1 MGTKYSSW
9 ALEARG
15 EMQLLIQGT
24 KNAYTTVRANDL
36 IVYELDF
43 PDNEDS
49 PLGIGLYTNEGELLP
64 MCCRDKFREEFF
76 VDHTRRPLDAGELKN
91 RGKLLRMVS
100 SDRNP
105 TKGCFTI
112 SEWIDSSYS
121 IPIVAADEL
130 SFNEVVAI
138 RSKEKKEAFEAVQS
152 LASHGSGALIVPA
165 DAELLQKK
173 LEVARLELALL
184 EAQTRTGPLIEK
196 VSTTDAPLALGP
208 YSQAMITPSGGRLM
222 FVSGCIALDPS
233 MPPPQALVQGGIGP
247 QTERALA
254 SLRAIVT
261 AGGGQVCN
269 IAKVNFFLDDIDHY
283 KEVNAIYAAWLEEN
297 GVQGLPARAA
307 FVARLPAGAL
317 IEVEAIVAV

>member
-1 MGTKYSSW
+1 
-9 ALEARG
+9 
-15 EMQLLIQGT
+15 
-24 KNAYTTVRANDL
+24 
-36 IVYELDF
+36 
-43 PDNEDS
+43 
-49 PLGIGLYTNEGELLP
+49 

-76 VDHTRRPLDAGELKN
+76 VDHTQKPLNAGELKN
-91 RGKLLRMVS
+91 KGKLLRMVS

-130 SFNEVVAI
+130 SFNEVVAL
-138 RSKEKKEAFEAVQS
+138 RSKKKKEAVEAIQS
-152 LASHGSGALIVPA
+152 LESHETGTSIMPA
-165 DAELLQKK
+165 YTELLEKK

-184 EAQTRTGPLIEK
+184 EAQTRTGPLIEM

-222 FVSGCIALDPS
+222 FVSGCIALDPN
-233 MPPPQALVQGGIGP
+233 MPPPQALVEGGIGP

-269 IAKVNFFLDDIDHY
+269 IAKVNFFLGDIDHY
-283 KEVNAIYAAWLEEN
+283 KEVNTIYATWLEEN
-297 GVQGLPARAA
+297 GVQGFPARAA
-307 FVARLPAGAL
+307 FAVAKLPAGAL
-317 IEVEAIVAV
+317 IEVEATVAV